1 MDISHIH
8 GSIILSIDEVGSYS
22 TDQLVPEEIDDY
34 INKAVRDYINEQR
47 HILRTDRPEAE
58 EVYNKLYT
66 LETSEIIEFKDNNE
80 DLYFLNVSSIPNF
93 DYYIS
98 SKVFF
103 GVGGNKESKYGVL
116 KHKSY
121 FDKYSSTKYNTSLFR
136 HTPVYINDEFLH
148 VLQGVDDQEPT
159 SIDVTYLETP
169 TEVSLEDDI
178 TVPLPAHT
186 HRDIV
191 DLASQYIINSL
202 VRQQQSETS

>member
-22 TDQLVPEEIDDY
+22 TDQLLPEEIDDY

-47 HILRTDRPEAE
+47 QYLRTDQPQAE

-66 LETSEIIEFKDNNE
+66 LETSEIVTFDGNNDDVYFVNIDN
-80 DLYFLNVSSIPNF
+80 IPNF

-103 GVGGNKESKYGVL
+103 GQGASQEKKYGVL

-136 HTPVYINDEFLH
+136 HTPVYLNDEFLH
-148 VLQGVDDQEPT
+148 ILQGVDDSEPI
-159 SIDVTYLETP
+159 SIDITYLETP
-169 TEVSLEDDI
+169 TEVSLENDI

-186 HRDIV
+186 HRDII
-191 DLASQYIINSL
+191 DLASNYIISSL
-202 VRQQQSETS
+202 VRQQKSETT